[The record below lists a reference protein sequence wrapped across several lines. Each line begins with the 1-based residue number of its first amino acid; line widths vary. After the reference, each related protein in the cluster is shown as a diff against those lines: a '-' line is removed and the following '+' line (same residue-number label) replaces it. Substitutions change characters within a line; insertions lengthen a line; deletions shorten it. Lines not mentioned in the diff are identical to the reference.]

1 MTLLRNPS
9 LKCTK
14 ENEVIYRIHHRL
26 QRNRLT
32 KKSSSLANA
41 TICLSMPCNQLYHA
55 FYTIFWR
62 NKVHL
67 NCEWKT
73 RKWIIHPSWLHLK
86 LGSTEIKLEKIQA
99 SAVSIPCLP
108 NTHCTTNWATKP
120 RSQRELSMGGISS
133 NPVES
138 WILFGLFFCNSLN
151 CSPLARVISLLTCYK
166 EVIKLLTF
174 KSLRPVK

>member
-120 RSQRELSMGGISS
+120 TATNGRHKLESRGELNSFRALYLQFLKLQSTCEGDFFAYLLQRS
-133 NPVES
+133 NKTTH
-138 WILFGLFFCNSLN
+138 F
-151 CSPLARVISLLTCYK
+151 
-166 EVIKLLTF
+166 
-174 KSLRPVK
+174 